1 MPRHKLIN
9 GIAVVVLG
17 VLFPVLILAQASLGL
32 ASLARN
38 IDRSLNQDE
47 VVEVFKKVQPAVKTA
62 NDYALYSE
70 MFAENVNQTIITNK
84 QIIKVVVIEIGFA
97 AMSLGLMFV
106 LLGVNDGGGE
116 GGVSW
121 GEARIDFKTAS
132 TGALVFLVGAVMATA
147 GGVLKNDYK
156 TVPLPQY
163 IALDGSSGPSAEET
177 STLEAFRKCKADAGD
192 DFAACFVS
200 LYQQI
205 NQEQLK

>member
-1 MPRHKLIN
+1 MAKSNVIS
-9 GIAVVVLG
+9 GIAVVGLG
-17 VLFPVLILAQASLGL
+17 VVFPVLILAQAYLGL

-38 IDRSLNQDE
+38 IDRSLSQNE
-47 VVEVFKKVQPAVKTA
+47 VVAVFRQVQPLVKSP

-70 MFAENVNQTIITNK
+70 MFAENVNQIIITNK

-106 LLGVNDGGGE
+106 LLGFNDGGGE

-121 GEARIDFKTAS
+121 GEIRIDFKTAS

-147 GGVLKNDYK
+147 GGVLKNEYK
-156 TVPLPQY
+156 SVPLPEY
-163 IALDGSSGPSAEET
+163 IALESSGPGAEEA
-177 STLEAFRKCKADAGD
+177 SSLEAYQTCKEAGD
-192 DFAACFVS
+192 HFAACFLS

-205 NQEQLK
+205 NEEQLK

>member
-1 MPRHKLIN
+1 MAKSNVIS
-9 GIAVVVLG
+9 GIAVVGLG
-17 VLFPVLILAQASLGL
+17 VVFPVLILAQAYLGV

-38 IDRSLNQDE
+38 IDRSLSQNQ
-47 VVEVFKKVQPAVKTA
+47 VVEVFKQVQPLVKSP

-70 MFAENVNQTIITNK
+70 MFAENINQIIITNK

-106 LLGVNDGGGE
+106 LLGFNDGGGE

-121 GEARIDFKTAS
+121 GEVRIDFKTAS

-147 GGVLKNDYK
+147 GGVLKNEYK
-156 TVPLPQY
+156 SVPLPEY
-163 IALDGSSGPSAEET
+163 IALDSSGPSAEEA
-177 STLEAFRKCKADAGD
+177 STLEAYQTCKEAGEHFD
-192 DFAACFVS
+192 ACFLS

-205 NQEQLK
+205 NEEQLK